1 MAKQILVCLR
11 RSDRIEQ
18 ILPYVEQIAQPG
30 MKVVFL
36 VHCGLS
42 GFRELLDQLLAI
54 NVDNHPAQLP
64 RKNNRNIW
72 EDRKQSVR
80 EKVLAACAG
89 LASRGIGIGV
99 NVYAGRLGRVV
110 QGYIAKE
117 DIRLILMCPHGGDR
131 LRSLLRKIGPLA
143 PLFKPPI
150 FSPVLLLHPKHTAE
164 R

>member
-1 MAKQILVCLR
+1 M
-11 RSDRIEQ
+11 
-18 ILPYVEQIAQPG
+18 
-30 MKVVFL
+30 
-36 VHCGLS
+36 
-42 GFRELLDQLLAI
+42 
-54 NVDNHPAQLP
+54 DNHPAQLP

-117 DIRLILMCPHGGDR
+117 DIHLILMCPHGGDR

-150 FSPVLLLHPKHTAE
+150 FSPVLLLHPSQTAD
-164 R
+164 RQM